1 MAELVPVPL
10 ASPAA
15 ACAPR
20 VPAPARHLRPAGA
33 QVQAPA
39 RPAQARR
46 SICRCRTRAARAAN
60 PIGPAAGPHTQ
71 LAQNI
76 ALGWLAGARIF
87 ELKTVQINDRLTLS
101 RPCIDMATVGYN
113 TEWSQELR
121 LEESLREYVKA
132 SMLIEILGAWGLV
145 GMKAE
150 RPQARGER
158 GLGSPDAFVFDISVG
173 YDLEGHPQPALW
185 CGGSSRCGMRARS
198 STICAVRSRMSSRRS
213 GLSLPD
219 MPGDGNHPVDVP
231 WHAGRGD

>member
-1 MAELVPVPL
+1 MPY
-10 ASPAA
+10 
-15 ACAPR
+15 
-20 VPAPARHLRPAGA
+20 AGG
-33 QVQAPA
+33 
-39 RPAQARR
+39 
-46 SICRCRTRAARAAN
+46 RAAN

-87 ELKTVQINDRLTLS
+87 ELKTIQINDRLTLS

-132 SMLIEILGAWGLV
+132 GMLIEILGAGDWGLEA
-145 GMKAE
+145 GDPAAG
-150 RPQARGER
+150 ARDS
-158 GLGSPDAFVFDISVG
+158 GLGARQSNDFVFDISVG
-173 YDLEGHPQPALW
+173 YDLEGIRSPAVVRWLE
-185 CGGSSRCGMRARS
+185 SMRDASAIVDDLRRE
-198 STICAVRSRMSSRRS
+198 IPDEFVAVQ
-213 GLSLPD
+213 GLSVPD